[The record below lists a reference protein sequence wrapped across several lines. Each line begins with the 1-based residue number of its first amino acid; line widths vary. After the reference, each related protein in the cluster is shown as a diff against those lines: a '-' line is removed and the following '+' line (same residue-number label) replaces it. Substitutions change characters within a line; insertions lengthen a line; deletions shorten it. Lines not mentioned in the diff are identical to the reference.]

1 MVTNHIFGQ
10 LTPCF
15 GSQVWTSMGM
25 VLVKAGGAI
34 IEVDSSGCCTK
45 TARAA
50 DKDKAV
56 MQLVGGKEESVVN
69 VTGHST
75 LGSNLN
81 KVLCHASF

>member
-1 MVTNHIFGQ
+1 
-10 LTPCF
+10 
-15 GSQVWTSMGM
+15 MGM

-81 KVLCHASF
+81 KVLCHASFLTHMLQFRSPFMCATDRTV

>member
-1 MVTNHIFGQ
+1 
-10 LTPCF
+10 
-15 GSQVWTSMGM
+15 MGM